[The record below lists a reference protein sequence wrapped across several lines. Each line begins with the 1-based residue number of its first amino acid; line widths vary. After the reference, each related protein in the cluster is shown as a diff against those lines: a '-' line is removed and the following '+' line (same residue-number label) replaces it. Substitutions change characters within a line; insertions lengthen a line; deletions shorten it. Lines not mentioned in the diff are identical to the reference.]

1 MGVDREELEGVMKL
15 NRGVATGDVEL
26 WVTTKKSQL
35 PEKTLQR
42 YNWNGISYNTQQI
55 GRDHAE
61 TIKRV

>member
-42 YNWNGISYNTQQI
+42 SNWDEFSLNTQQM
-55 GRDHAE
+55 GRDPVE
-61 TIKRV
+61 NI